1 VSADALVRAAA
12 ATLLASFPG
21 ERVPAWLLDRVAG
34 GLGGVCL
41 YGSNR
46 GADLAAVASMIHG
59 ARPGVVVALDEEGGD
74 VTRLEA
80 ATGSSVPGNAALGA
94 ADDLDLTRDVAAALG
109 GVLRAAGIDLDLAPC
124 ADANTD
130 PANPVIGVR
139 SFGADPEVVARHTVA
154 FVAGLQGAGVAA
166 CVKHFPGHGAVDV
179 DSHLDLPTVPA
190 PLELLRARELVPF
203 RAAVGAGSAAVMT
216 GHLRVP
222 ALDGDPATVSRRI
235 LTGLLRDEL
244 GFTGAVVT
252 DALDMAGIG
261 GPAEIPANVVR
272 AVAAGAD
279 LCCLGP
285 HNTVELV
292 DACTAALLEAV
303 ASGALPEARLRDAA
317 ARVTALRFQPGDR
330 WPEPPSP
337 RQVSSL
343 AAIGAEAARRALRID
358 GELPPALSGAHV
370 MELDRPANIAAG
382 PIPWGLAAPLAAVD
396 PTTTAERLPE
406 SAGGD
411 AVAGALAAAA
421 QRPLVVV
428 VRDAERRP
436 AQAAVLDAVLAARPD
451 AIVVDMGWPA
461 AERPPGSAAR
471 IVTFGASRASG
482 EAAAAILVGAGAG
495 AAISR
500 RTSRG

>member
-46 GADLAAVASMIHG
+46 GADLAAVASTIHA
-59 ARPGVVVALDEEGGD
+59 ARPGVLVALDEEGGD

-94 ADDLDLTRDVAAALG
+94 VDDLDLTRAVAAALG
-109 GVLRAAGIDLDLAPC
+109 GALRAAGIDLDLAPC

-203 RAAVGAGSAAVMT
+203 RAAVGAGSAALMT

-261 GPAEIPANVVR
+261 GTAEIPANVVR

-285 HNTVELV
+285 DNTVALV
-292 DACTAALLEAV
+292 DACTAALVEGV

-317 ARVTALRFQPGDR
+317 ARVTALRFLPRDR
-330 WPEPPSP
+330 WPEPPFP
-337 RQVSSL
+337 WQVSSL

-370 MELDRPANIAAG
+370 VELDRPANIAAG
-382 PIPWGLAAPLAAVD
+382 SVPWGLAAPLAAVD

-411 AVAGALAAAA
+411 AVAGALAAAM

-436 AQAAVLDAVLAARPD
+436 AQAAVLDTVLAARPD
-451 AIVVDMGWPA
+451 AIVVDMGWPS
-461 AERPPGSAAR
+461 AERPLGSAAR

-482 EAAAAILVGAGAG
+482 EAAAAILVGAGA
-495 AAISR
+495 AISR

>member
-1 VSADALVRAAA
+1 VSTGARAAA

-46 GADLAAVASMIHG
+46 GADLAAVASTIHG
-59 ARPGVVVALDEEGGD
+59 ARPGVLVALDEEGGD

-94 ADDLDLTRDVAAALG
+94 VDDLDLTRAVAVALG
-109 GVLRAAGIDLDLAPC
+109 GALRAAGIDLDFAPC

-216 GHLRVP
+216 GHLCVP

-235 LTGLLRDEL
+235 LAGLLRDEL
-244 GFTGAVVT
+244 GFSGAVVT

-285 HNTVELV
+285 DNTVELV
-292 DACTAALLEAV
+292 DACTSALLEAV
-303 ASGALPEARLRDAA
+303 ASGALPEARLRGAA
-317 ARVTALRFQPGDR
+317 ARVTALRFLPRDR
-330 WPEPPSP
+330 WPEPPFP

-343 AAIGAEAARRALRID
+343 AVIGAEAAQRALRIE
-358 GELPPALSGAHV
+358 GELPPALTGAHV
-370 MELDRPANIAAG
+370 VELDRPANIAAG
-382 PIPWGLAAPLAAVD
+382 TVPWGLAAPLAAVD

-411 AVAGALAAAA
+411 AVAGVLAAAA
-421 QRPLVVV
+421 HRPLVVV

-436 AQAAVLDAVLAARPD
+436 AQAALLDTVLAARPD
-451 AIVVDMGWPA
+451 AIVVDMGWPT

-482 EAAAAILVGAGAG
+482 EAAAAILVGAGA
-495 AAISR
+495 AISR

>member
-1 VSADALVRAAA
+1 VSADTLGRAAA

-21 ERVPAWLLDRVAG
+21 ERAPGWLLDRVAG

-46 GADLAAVASMIHG
+46 RADVAAVASTIHG
-59 ARPGVVVALDEEGGD
+59 ARPGVLVALDEEGGD
-74 VTRLEA
+74 VTRIEA

-94 ADDLDLTRDVAAALG
+94 VDDIDLTGAVAAALG
-109 GVLRAAGIDLDLAPC
+109 GALRAAGIDLDLAPC

-139 SFGADPEVVARHTVA
+139 SFGADPEVVARHTAA
-154 FVAGLQGAGVAA
+154 FVTGLQGAGVAA

-190 PLELLRARELVPF
+190 SLERLRTRELVPF
-203 RAAVGAGSAAVMT
+203 RAAVGAGAAAVMT

-222 ALDGDPATVSRRI
+222 ALDGDPATVSHRM

-285 HNTVELV
+285 DNTVELV
-292 DACTAALLEAV
+292 DACTSALLGAV
-303 ASGALPEARLRDAA
+303 SSGALPEARLRDAA
-317 ARVTALRFQPGDR
+317 ARVAALRFLPRDR
-330 WPEPPSP
+330 WPEPSFP

-343 AAIGAEAARRALRID
+343 ASIGGEAARRAVRVE

-370 MELDRPANIAAG
+370 VELDRPTNIAAG
-382 PIPWGLAAPLAAVD
+382 PVPWGLAAPLAAAD
-396 PTTTAERLPE
+396 PTTTAERLAEP
-406 SAGGD
+406 ADGH

-421 QRPLVVV
+421 HRPLVVV

-436 AQAAVLDAVLAARPD
+436 AQAALLATLLAARPD
-451 AIVVDMGWPA
+451 ALVVDMGWPA

-482 EAAAAILVGAGAG
+482 EAAAAILVGAGA
-495 AAISR
+495 AISR
-500 RTSRG
+500 RTTSG

>member
-1 VSADALVRAAA
+1 VSADALGRAAA
-12 ATLLASFPG
+12 AALLASFPG

-46 GADLAAVASMIHG
+46 GADVAAPASTIHD
-59 ARPGVVVALDEEGGD
+59 ARPGVLVALDEEGGD

-94 ADDLDLTRDVAAALG
+94 VDDIDLTRAVAAALG
-109 GVLRAAGIDLDLAPC
+109 GALRAAGIDLDLAPC

-179 DSHLDLPTVPA
+179 DSHLDLPTVPVSRQR
-190 PLELLRARELVPF
+190 LRTRELVPF
-203 RAAVGAGSAAVMT
+203 RAAVRAGVAAVMT

-222 ALDGDPATVSRRI
+222 ALDGEPATVSHRI

-261 GPAEIPANVVR
+261 GPAEIPANVVH

-285 HNTVELV
+285 DNTVELV
-292 DACTAALLEAV
+292 DACTSALLGAV
-303 ASGALPEARLRDAA
+303 SSGALPEARLRDAA
-317 ARVTALRFQPGDR
+317 ARVTALRLLPRDR
-330 WPEPPSP
+330 WPEPP

-343 AAIGAEAARRALRID
+343 AAIGAEAARRALRIE

-370 MELDRPANIAAG
+370 VELDRPANIAAG
-382 PIPWGLAAPLAAVD
+382 PVPWGLAAPLAAAD
-396 PTTTAERLPE
+396 PSTTAERLPE
-406 SAGGD
+406 SADGD
-411 AVAGALAAAA
+411 GVARALAAAA
-421 QRPLVVV
+421 HRPLVVV
-428 VRDAERRP
+428 VRDAERRR
-436 AQAAVLDAVLAARPD
+436 AQAALLDTLLATRPD
-451 AIVVDMGWPA
+451 AVVVDMGWPA
-461 AERPPGSAAR
+461 TERPPGSTTR

-482 EAAAAILVGAGAG
+482 EAAAAILVGAGA
-495 AAISR
+495 AISR
-500 RTSRG
+500 RTTSG

>member
-1 VSADALVRAAA
+1 VSADALGRAAA

-46 GADLAAVASMIHG
+46 GADLAASASTIHD
-59 ARPGVVVALDEEGGD
+59 ARPGVLVALDEEGGD

-94 ADDLDLTRDVAAALG
+94 VDDIDLTRAVAAALG
-109 GVLRAAGIDLDLAPC
+109 GALRAAGIDLDLAPC

-179 DSHLDLPTVPA
+179 DSHLDLPTVPVSRQR
-190 PLELLRARELVPF
+190 LRTRELVPF
-203 RAAVGAGSAAVMT
+203 RAAVGAGVAAVMT

-222 ALDGDPATVSRRI
+222 ALDGEPATVSHRI

-244 GFTGAVVT
+244 GFTGTVVT

-261 GPAEIPANVVR
+261 GPAEIRANVVH

-285 HNTVELV
+285 DNTVELV
-292 DACTAALLEAV
+292 DACTSALLGAV
-303 ASGALPEARLRDAA
+303 SSGAPSEARLRDAA
-317 ARVTALRFQPGDR
+317 ARVTALRFLPRDR
-330 WPEPPSP
+330 WPEPPLP

-343 AAIGAEAARRALRID
+343 AAIGGEAARRALRIE

-370 MELDRPANIAAG
+370 VELDRPANIAAG
-382 PIPWGLAAPLAAVD
+382 PVPWGLAAPLAAAD
-396 PTTTAERLPE
+396 PSTTAERLPE
-406 SAGGD
+406 SADGD
-411 AVAGALAAAA
+411 RVARALAAAA
-421 QRPLVVV
+421 HRPLVVV
-428 VRDAERRP
+428 VRDAERRR
-436 AQAAVLDAVLAARPD
+436 AQRALLDTLLATRPD
-451 AIVVDMGWPA
+451 AVVVDMGWPA
-461 AERPPGSAAR
+461 AERPPGSATR

-482 EAAAAILVGAGAG
+482 EAAAAILVGAGA
-495 AAISR
+495 AISR
-500 RTSRG
+500 RTTSG